1 MSKSKNKYK
10 APKSNL
16 KDSSMIARSEF
27 AFETSKWFLAAV
39 IVAFHILPL
48 AFLVF
53 GETGRQALNTICML
67 YLNPILIFV
76 IMLLYGVRIGFNFKM
91 PIVCALIEAA
101 SIAMY
106 YTSTAQEDYLFYTI
120 QSTIVMFI
128 VYAVISYI
136 STAIGAFIKH
146 YLIA

>member
-10 APKSNL
+10 VPKSSLN
-16 KDSSMIARSEF
+16 DSSMIVRSGF
-27 AFETSKWFLAAV
+27 AFESSKWFIAAI

-48 AFLVF
+48 VFLVF
-53 GETGRQALNTICML
+53 GDTGRQMLNTICML

-120 QSTIVMFI
+120 QSTVVMFI

-146 YLIA
+146 YLV